1 MRRSFPVAAAMTL
14 LLASL
19 FTAASGCKKKSVVPQ
34 PPPPLAPTATTE
46 TPPAP
51 TITLSASPS
60 TIQKGQSSTLTWR
73 ATDATSVAIDGGI
86 GSVEPSG
93 RRSVSPAA
101 PTTYTAVATGPGGSA
116 KSSARVTVTDEPR
129 VTPPPPPTISDGEF
143 FGSRVKDVFFDY
155 DKYDLRDDAR
165 STLNEDARAFS
176 ERGGIRFVIE
186 GHCDERG
193 SEKYNLALGDRRA
206 NSAKQ
211 YLVAQGVAADRM
223 ETISYGEERPFDP
236 GHNEEA
242 WAKNRRAHFVLKQ

>member
-1 MRRSFPVAAAMTL
+1 MAAAMTL

-19 FTAASGCKKKSVVPQ
+19 FSAAGGCRKKTVV
-34 PPPPLAPTATTE
+34 PPPPPPPAPTATTE

-73 ATDATSVAIDGGI
+73 STDATSVSVDGGL
-86 GSVEPSG
+86 GSVEASG
-93 RRSVSPAA
+93 SRSVSPAS

-116 KSSARVTVTDEPR
+116 KSSARVTVTEEPR
-129 VTPPPPPTISDGEF
+129 VTPPPPPTISDSEF
-143 FGSRVKDVFFDY
+143 WLTRVKDVFFDY

-165 STLNEDARAFS
+165 ATLNEDARAFS
-176 ERGGIRFVIE
+176 ERSGIRFVIE

-206 NSAKQ
+206 NATKQ
-211 YLVAQGVAADRM
+211 YLVGQGVGADRM
-223 ETISYGEERPFDP
+223 DTISYGEERPFDQ

-242 WAKNRRAHFVLKQ
+242 WAKNRRAHFLMK